1 MWAPLPRVHLHNSG
15 GAPNP
20 VVAGLFS
27 MRAMRRMALRRCGAS
42 AVRSPWGLSD
52 GGWSAED
59 VRAAA
64 GRSGTADREQ
74 RQVQSSC
81 REKGEQKDF
90 SLSPPPRR
98 AGAHRRV
105 TDRKVN
111 EDLKIDPKAK

>member
-27 MRAMRRMALRRCGAS
+27 MRVMRRMALRRCGAS

-105 TDRKVN
+105 TDLEKS
-111 EDLKIDPKAK
+111 EKI